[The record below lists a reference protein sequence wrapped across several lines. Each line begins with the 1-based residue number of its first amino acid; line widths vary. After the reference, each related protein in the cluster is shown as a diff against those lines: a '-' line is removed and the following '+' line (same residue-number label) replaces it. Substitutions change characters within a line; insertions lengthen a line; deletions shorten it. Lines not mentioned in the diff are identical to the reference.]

1 MARHP
6 HPIPAEAGESML
18 QPRLDRMIPRYAK
31 PMESNARRRFV
42 RLLTGLAVLAI
53 VLCGMPAGVAD
64 EREVLEKILI
74 SGRLDTV
81 GLRSSDRLK
90 PIARLAPG
98 DPPLLAFRYLEDRRR
113 HRFGKLDLMMD
124 DAGH

>member
-1 MARHP
+1 MA
-6 HPIPAEAGESML
+6 
-18 QPRLDRMIPRYAK
+18 PRYAR
-31 PMESNARRRFV
+31 PMESILGRRFV
-42 RLLTGLAVLAI
+42 RLVTGLAALAI
-53 VLCGMPAGVAD
+53 ALSGLPAGVAD

-90 PIARLAPG
+90 PLARLAPG

-113 HRFGKLDLMMD
+113 HRFGELDLMMD

>member
-1 MARHP
+1 MSP
-6 HPIPAEAGESML
+6 
-18 QPRLDRMIPRYAK
+18 PRLDRMIPRYAK
-31 PMESNARRRFV
+31 PMESSARRRFV
-42 RLLTGLAVLAI
+42 RLLTGLAALAI
-53 VLCGMPAGVAD
+53 ALCGVPAGVAD

-98 DPPLLAFRYLEDRRR
+98 DPPLLAFRYLEDRKR
-113 HRFGKLDLMMD
+113 HRFGRLDLMMD

>member
-1 MARHP
+1 MQR
-6 HPIPAEAGESML
+6 I
-18 QPRLDRMIPRYAK
+18 
-31 PMESNARRRFV
+31 ARRRFA
-42 RLLTGLAVLAI
+42 RLAALGIA
-53 VLCGMPAGVAD
+53 LCGLPAGVAD